1 MGGESTRFYEKMS
14 SFSVDLDKLREK
26 VRASRNSSK
35 QQPAASAAS
44 GSGQANKIPSTA
56 ERGQGTRDRESKV
69 DAKTSYDDFVTSVLN
84 RKPSPG
90 KGSSAKL
97 STTDDDRPDYGLHR
111 EQHLRVHGQHIPQ
124 GNTLLRSAVKPRH
137 GISHYELQRCSP
149 RASLLSQFPQS
160 PLLLHKRERPKR
172 SCA

>member
-1 MGGESTRFYEKMS
+1 MGGESTRFYEMMS

-35 QQPAASAAS
+35 QQPA

-56 ERGQGTRDRESKV
+56 ERGQGTRDRESKA
-69 DAKTSYDDFVTSVLN
+69 DAKTSYDDFVTSVLH

-97 STTDDDRPDYGLHR
+97 STTDDDRPGYGLHR
-111 EQHLRVHGQHIPQ
+111 QQHLREHGQHIPQ

-160 PLLLHKRERPKR
+160 PLLLHKRERHKR